1 MIYYSYDP
9 QILTKY
15 PLLCVIFMAKTD
27 SFFIRAEVTPD
38 DTGNFLEIP
47 IDLGAYVSALG
58 KSVLRILNIEQEW
71 VQASTGAIP
80 GAAPFMDGNKA
91 GYAAFQLTTQTKNNL
106 VTLADKSCIAKGIL
120 FARNADAS
128 SNPPSQNYSDSHMP
142 QHYSNGYLVAVETMY
157 LGAQGD
163 ADWSA
168 TSDLTCSVMIECTV
182 ESLSVA
188 GAMALSLS
196 QQ

>member
-1 MIYYSYDP
+1 
-9 QILTKY
+9 
-15 PLLCVIFMAKTD
+15 MAKSD

-38 DTGNFLEIP
+38 DTGNFTQVA

-58 KSVLRILNIEQEW
+58 KSTLRILNVEQEW
-71 VQASTGAIP
+71 VQDASGAIP

-91 GYAAFQLTTQTKNNL
+91 GYAAFQLTTQTKIAL
-106 VTLADKSCIAKGIL
+106 TTLADKSCIAKGIL

-128 SNPPSQNYSDSHMP
+128 SNPPSQNYNDSHMP
-142 QHYSNGYLVAVETMY
+142 QHYSNGYLVAVETIY

-168 TSDLTCSVMIECTV
+168 TSNLTCSVMLECVV
-182 ESLSVA
+182 ETLSTA
-188 GAMALSLS
+188 GAMALALS

>member
-15 PLLCVIFMAKTD
+15 PFLCVIFMAKTD

-58 KSVLRILNIEQEW
+58 KSVLRILNVEQEW

-80 GAAPFMDGNKA
+80 GAAPFMNLNEA

-106 VTLADKSCIAKGIL
+106 VTLADKSVIAKGIL
-120 FARNADAS
+120 FARNPDGS
-128 SNPPSQNYSDSHMP
+128 SNPPGQSYNDSHMP

-163 ADWSA
+163 TSWAA